1 MIAERHHGTD
11 LSSTL
16 ARAFS
21 AMSSNNGKR
30 GYHCPLDHGYAK
42 SYPDADTG
50 LIRRFSG
57 LEDMK
62 LSSDQVAA
70 SA

>member
-1 MIAERHHGTD
+1 MVKGGIIA
-11 LSSTL
+11 LSIT
-16 ARAFS
+16 
-21 AMSSNNGKR
+21 
-30 GYHCPLDHGYAK
+30 GYAK